1 MADTLDFLTHALGGT
16 FYSYLDTVTVASLC
30 GTNKVLCENI
40 VRHVT
45 ECKKMRKRAYPR
57 SAYFENKDGCGFMTY
72 TTHYSVPKPAMV
84 RLGSAVCVKVRP
96 CKPTKFLSTDTLVI
110 KQGII
115 VDPYCVTV
123 YDYTWEYDCVI
134 KCYMTRHEALAIR
147 DAFRWWHDRK
157 KAIAEQEWR
166 EEA

>member
-1 MADTLDFLTHALGGT
+1 MADLNFLTHALGGT
-16 FYSYLDTVTVASLC
+16 FYSYLDTTTVASLC
-30 GTNKVLCENI
+30 GVNKIICEN
-40 VRHVT
+40 VKT
-45 ECKKMRKRAYPR
+45 YDAECKKAGKRTCPR

-110 KQGII
+110 KQGKI

-147 DAFRWWHDRK
+147 DAFGWWLDRK
-157 KAIAEQEWR
+157 KAIAEREWR
-166 EEA
+166 EDA